1 MPSRPARS
9 GPPGK
14 SPGSLMTVIEKLLA
28 ALVLVV
34 CLVMLGRMLLPARQQ
49 QRFDAALREWR
60 DRLRAL
66 RHRRPWQR
74 RAARQDAA
82 RTAEEAIR
90 KARRTASRGNGHD
103 GKAEPEGEWDGN
115 VFRPKSFKPPQKP
128 H

>member
-1 MPSRPARS
+1 
-9 GPPGK
+9 
-14 SPGSLMTVIEKLLA
+14 MTVIEKLLA
-28 ALVLVV
+28 ALVLIV
-34 CLVMLGRMLLPARQQ
+34 CLVMLGRMMLPERHQR
-49 QRFDAALREWR
+49 RFDALLLDWR
-60 DRLRAL
+60 DRLRGL

-90 KARRTASRGNGHD
+90 KARRTASRRPNGHGAD
-103 GKAEPEGEWDGN
+103 KAEPEGEWDGN

>member
-1 MPSRPARS
+1 
-9 GPPGK
+9 
-14 SPGSLMTVIEKLLA
+14 MTMIEKLLA

-34 CLVMLGRMLLPARQQ
+34 CLVMLVRMMLPERQQ
-49 QRFDAALREWR
+49 QRFDAALRDVR
-60 DRLRAL
+60 DRLKGL
-66 RHRRPWQR
+66 FQRRPGQR

-90 KARRTASRGNGHD
+90 KAQRTASRRAGRPSGD
-103 GKAEPEGEWDGN
+103 KPEPEGEWDGN

>member
-1 MPSRPARS
+1 
-9 GPPGK
+9 
-14 SPGSLMTVIEKLLA
+14 VIEKLLA
-28 ALVLVV
+28 ALVLIV
-34 CLVMLGRMLLPARQQ
+34 CLVMLGRMMLPARQQ
-49 QRFDAALREWR
+49 QRFDALLRDWR
-60 DRLRAL
+60 DRLRGL

-90 KARRTASRGNGHD
+90 KARRAASRRPNGQGGHD
-103 GKAEPEGEWDGN
+103 AEKAEPEGEWDGN